1 MIPYIAAATIAGM
14 FVAGRN
20 NPKTKF
26 QKMKC
31 LGPRTGAVYDV
42 ELVPKVGIVLVHAT
56 DGTVGVFQQDDKGRF
71 VWLRGNGVVETA
83 KGMRL
88 DLEP

>member
-1 MIPYIAAATIAGM
+1 MLVPIAAAVAGM
-14 FVAGRN
+14 YFAGRN
-20 NPKTKF
+20 APKTKF

-31 LGPRTGAVYDV
+31 LGPRTGAIYDV
-42 ELVPKVGIVLVHAT
+42 ELVPKVGIVLVHAV
-56 DGTVGVFQQDDKGRF
+56 DGTVGVFQQNDKGRF
-71 VWLRGNGVVETA
+71 MWLRGNGSVDTA

>member
-1 MIPYIAAATIAGM
+1 MFPYVIAGIAGM
-14 FVAGRN
+14 YVAGRN
-20 NPKTKF
+20 APRTKF

-31 LGPRTGAVYDV
+31 LGPRTGLVYDV
-42 ELVPKVGIVLVHAT
+42 ELIPLVGIVIVHAV
-56 DGTVGVFQQDDKGRF
+56 DGTVGVFQQNDKGRF
-71 VWLRGNGVVETA
+71 LWLRGHGTPDTA